1 MLQLVIT
8 DQLQANDDHKNQN
21 KGQVFMKNKRIY
33 LSIAVVLFLLFLLY
47 IAWQLDSEKKFDVLI
62 LDKTVPDQTYQE
74 HKGITWVLNHYKYL
88 KNDGTL
94 YDLAQDYSG
103 FHPQEEKQY
112 DISQLSENKKE
123 YDLIYMADTYWIYE
137 NEYYDEKKEGTRSEL
152 IYGGLTDEEV
162 AYIEEKYI
170 SQHVPVIA
178 EFNSFASP
186 TSPEVEQR
194 LTSLLGIQWNGWSV
208 RYFNEL
214 DPELKSDIPQWIIKN
229 YEQQTNENWNLS
241 GSGYVF
247 VKNDESVLVLKE
259 GQDFEG
265 EGIRF
270 EFNERGQEFFDTS
283 LSSHYDYWFDI
294 VESDSSEVL
303 AEYSLGLTESG
314 KQHLS
319 DYDIENTFPAVTR
332 NIKSKTPAYYFAGD
346 YADMP
351 VTPSIVRYKGMDWL
365 NKMISRLQ
373 GNASHSFFYR
383 AYLPMMNIILQEE
396 YDEKNSDI
404 ERD

>member
-1 MLQLVIT
+1 MT
-8 DQLQANDDHKNQN
+8 
-21 KGQVFMKNKRIY
+21 
-33 LSIAVVLFLLFLLY
+33 LF
-47 IAWQLDSEKKFDVLI
+47 
-62 LDKTVPDQTYQE
+62 
-74 HKGITWVLNHYKYL
+74 
-88 KNDGTL
+88 
-94 YDLAQDYSG
+94 
-103 FHPQEEKQY
+103 
-112 DISQLSENKKE
+112 
-123 YDLIYMADTYWIYE
+123 YMADTYGVYE
-137 NEYYDEKKEGTRSEL
+137 NEYYDENKEGTRSEL

-194 LTSLLGIQWNGWSV
+194 LTSLLGIQWNGWSA

-270 EFNERGQEFFDTS
+270 EFNERGQDFLIHLCPHIMITGLIL
-283 LSSHYDYWFDI
+283 LSQIPRKF
-294 VESDSSEVL
+294 
-303 AEYSLGLTESG
+303 
-314 KQHLS
+314 
-319 DYDIENTFPAVTR
+319 
-332 NIKSKTPAYYFAGD
+332 
-346 YADMP
+346 
-351 VTPSIVRYKGMDWL
+351 
-365 NKMISRLQ
+365 
-373 GNASHSFFYR
+373 
-383 AYLPMMNIILQEE
+383 
-396 YDEKNSDI
+396 
-404 ERD
+404 